1 MNNMTEI
8 QPNNEINSTPSEQ
21 LTVDEQP
28 TYEEKTSRIQALT
41 QLIKA
46 VTPYLWVAV
55 IIIVVI
61 PLIGKFILSGSLG
74 QKPIDS
80 AQKTEAVVVIEQ
92 TTPDWNEID
101 RAIATSINDAH
112 NNAKTFASAQ
122 LDGWIDELMTRVD
135 SSFLDWYFN
144 YFNQK
149 KMEFSVPFVWLS
161 SAVSHWIDTNN
172 PPANQAIAETMTEDF
187 QTEFTKLVLRPQIAQ
202 LELERI
208 TRDTINQYISSL
220 SNNISQIQST
230 YKIPQGEWERYLSDI
245 AVTINDTEGNIS
257 NLSLKGL
264 VGGSTYLFAKA
275 MIPTVTKIGGKVAVS
290 FAEKA
295 TAKIAAKTG
304 GTVAAK
310 FGAEFL
316 DPIVGIGIIIWDL
329 WDYHHTVEIDKPILR
344 NVILDYL
351 QEVKYSLLGNYKN
364 SIMAAIYQLEDGILK
379 SVNSANY

>member
-1 MNNMTEI
+1 MTENK
-8 QPNNEINSTPSEQ
+8 PKDKINPTPPEQ
-21 LTVDEQP
+21 LTGDKKL

-41 QLIKA
+41 KLIKA
-46 VTPYLWVAV
+46 LTPYLWVAI
-55 IIIVVI
+55 IIIVII
-61 PLIGKFILSGSLG
+61 PLIGKFILSGSLTP
-74 QKPIDS
+74 KPINS
-80 AQKTEAVVVIEQ
+80 NQKTEAVVVIDQ
-92 TTPDWNEID
+92 TIPDWNEID
-101 RAIATSINDAH
+101 RALATSIKDAH
-112 NNAKTFASAQ
+112 ANAETFASAQ
-122 LDGWIDELMTRVD
+122 LNEWIDELMTRVD

-149 KMEFSVPFVWLS
+149 KMEFSIPFVWLS

-172 PPANQAIAETMTEDF
+172 PPANQAIAEKMTGDF

-208 TRDTINQYISSL
+208 TRDTINQYVSDL
-220 SNNISQIQST
+220 SDSISQIQST

-257 NLSLKGL
+257 NLSLKAL

-275 MIPTVTKIGGKVAVS
+275 MIPTVTKIGSKVAVS

-329 WDYHHTVEIDKPILR
+329 WDYHHTVEIDRPILR
-344 NVILDYL
+344 DVILDYL

-379 SVNSANY
+379 SVNSANFSN